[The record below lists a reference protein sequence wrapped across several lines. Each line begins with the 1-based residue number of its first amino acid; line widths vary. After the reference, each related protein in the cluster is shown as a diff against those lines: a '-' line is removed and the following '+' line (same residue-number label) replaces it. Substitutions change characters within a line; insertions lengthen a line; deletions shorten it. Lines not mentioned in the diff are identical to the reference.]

1 MISLTGQYFLNHR
14 LDLDEIEWQVE
25 ELARAGY
32 QAVYPHA
39 RQGLLTPYFSEDWW
53 RALDRIAAV
62 CRRTGMQMNIWDE
75 DYFPSG
81 LAGGRVIWED
91 PGLVARGLIFTV
103 AEVEGAGPFEVD
115 CAPGLLLRCD
125 ALPIYGAGEFGA
137 ALDVTRFC
145 GTRRQSWAHRWVNH
159 SAYSTLIGEVGPPH
173 WRTTMRDNRF
183 ALAWTPP
190 EPGRWLIVATLLEL
204 PGERLHPDLL
214 RPEGTR
220 RFLEI
225 SYEPYAERY
234 GDELGTLIGAA
245 FTDEP
250 SPGLLN
256 SLYPWTARFAEEFA
270 ADHGYDLMEVLPHLA
285 RDLDERSPA
294 VRHHYRLTQGRLQ
307 RTHFIEQI
315 ADWCADHGIAFSGHL
330 SRQEWLQLV
339 AVWWPNQI
347 RCYRAMHLPAADP
360 LGAAIGWSDA
370 APYHT
375 GVKAASSAA
384 HLFGLPQA
392 SSDCLAVL
400 GDNAPLRDLKFMFDY
415 HLVLGVNHFTVH
427 GLSYSLDGPRKYE
440 VPPSLFYQHT
450 GWRHMDAL
458 LGHVRETAEA
468 LTGGRHVCEI
478 AVLYPSTTLSALP
491 TPGFSLRDATHERP
505 IHELVETLLS
515 HQRDFDFIDE
525 ITLAEDVDDDGA
537 LTTPE
542 RYTTIILP
550 HLRWIDEDAADALV
564 RFADAGGRVIVVG
577 EMPQALTHDPAHPQR
592 TWAGAGVE
600 FVPGLDEATIASL
613 PYIEVLG
620 EGARD
625 IFVLL
630 REIEGVQRLFA
641 LNRRE
646 APFVGEIDGEPV
658 TIAPRGSVLIELSSG
673 GVRVSPEPIACGE
686 VVADLSRDW
695 SVEFEPNQ
703 IPLSFWHV
711 GPAAEEFVGP
721 FTALPWMDLIERTGA
736 LPDEGAEALRY
747 RCRFMLTGDIPD
759 ARLVMDDAAIGGD
772 WRVLVNGVEV
782 TGWRR
787 EVVHDCRTQVA
798 EVGGLLRGGSTPTL
812 NVVEVLTEG
821 PGRGLHELF
830 YLLGGFSCEFR
841 TEQRSQPFLRGAAG
855 PLETDALQSWQAL
868 GRPTF
873 SGGAVYRRR
882 FTVESTGDYVL
893 DLGRVEDC
901 AAVGVDGQRIA
912 VLPWPPYAC
921 ALNLGAGSHD
931 LTIEITN
938 PAANRNWAAG
948 IIAGLLG
955 PVRLCRRA

>member
-1 MISLTGQYFLNHR
+1 MICLTAQYFLNHR

-53 RALDRIAAV
+53 RALDRIAEV

-81 LAGGRVIWED
+81 LAGGRVIWEG

-103 AEVEGAGPFEVD
+103 AEVEGAGPFEMD
-115 CAPGLLLRCD
+115 CAPGMLLRCH
-125 ALPIYGAGEFGA
+125 ALRVHDDGTFGEA
-137 ALDVTRFC
+137 IDVTRFC
-145 GTRRQSWAHRWVNH
+145 GTRRQSWTHRWVNH
-159 SAYSTLIGEVGPPH
+159 AAYSPLIGEVGPPH

-183 ALAWTPP
+183 ALTWTPP
-190 EPGRWLIVATLLEL
+190 EAGRWVLVATLVEL

-225 SYEPYAERY
+225 SYEPYAGRY

-256 SLYPWTARFAEEFA
+256 SLYPWTARFPEEFA
-270 ADHGYDLMEVLPHLA
+270 ADHGYDLVEMLPHLA
-285 RDLDERSPA
+285 LDIDERSPM

-315 ADWCADHGIAFSGHL
+315 ANWCAEHGIAFSGHL

-360 LGAAIGWSDA
+360 LGAAVGWSDA

-400 GDNAPLRDLKFMFDY
+400 GDNAALRDLRFMFDY

-450 GWRHMDAL
+450 QWRHMNVL
-458 LGHVRETAEA
+458 LAHVRQTAEA
-468 LTGGRHVCEI
+468 LTGGRHLCEL
-478 AVLYPSTTLSALP
+478 AVLYPSTTLGALP
-491 TPGFSLRDATHERP
+491 TPEFSLRDPTHERP
-505 IHELVETLLS
+505 IHELVETLLA

-525 ITLAEDVDDDGA
+525 ITLAEAVDDEGA

-542 RYTTIILP
+542 GYRTILLP
-550 HLRWIDEDAADALV
+550 HLRWIDEDAARALV
-564 RFADAGGRVIVVG
+564 RFVDGGGRVIAVG
-577 EMPQALTHDPAHPQR
+577 EMPRALTHNPAQPQR
-592 TWAGAGVE
+592 SWAPEGVE
-600 FVPGLDEATIASL
+600 LVSALDETTLASL
-613 PYIEVLG
+613 PGIEVAG

-625 IFVLL
+625 VLVLL
-630 REIEGVQRLFA
+630 REVEGVRRLFA

-646 APFVGEIDGEPV
+646 APFVGEIERIPV
-658 TIAPRGSVLIELSSG
+658 TIAPRGSVLIELSPG
-673 GVRVSPEPIACGE
+673 GKRLTPEPLACGE
-686 VVADLSRDW
+686 PVVDLSRDW
-695 SVEFEPNQ
+695 TVEFEANHV
-703 IPLSFWHV
+703 PLSFWHV
-711 GPAAEEFVGP
+711 GPTAEPLVGP
-721 FTALPWMDLIERTGA
+721 FTALPSVDLIERTGA
-736 LPDEGAEALRY
+736 LPDEGTEALRY
-747 RCRFMLTGDIPD
+747 HCRLMLTGAIPD

-772 WRVLVNGVEV
+772 WRVVVNGAEV
-782 TGWRR
+782 TEWRR
-787 EVVHDCRTQVA
+787 EVVYDCRTQVA
-798 EVGGLLRGGSTPTL
+798 EVGHLLRGGSTPTL
-812 NVVEVLTEG
+812 NVVEVVTEG
-821 PGRGLHELF
+821 PGRGLHEPLYLF
-830 YLLGGFSCEFR
+830 GSFACEFR
-841 TEQRSQPFLRGAAG
+841 TEHRSDPFLRGEAG
-855 PLETDALQSWQAL
+855 PLAIDALQPWQAL

-873 SGGAVYRRR
+873 SGGAVYVRR
-882 FTVESTGDYVL
+882 FSVERTGEYVL

-901 AAVGVDGQRIA
+901 AAVSVDGAPMA
-912 VLPWPPYAC
+912 VLAWPPYAC
-921 ALNLGAGSHD
+921 ALDLAAGEHE
-931 LTIEITN
+931 LVVEVTN
-938 PAANRNWAAG
+938 PPANRNWAAD
-948 IIAGLLG
+948 ITAGLLG
-955 PVRLCRRA
+955 PVRLGRRA